1 MAKVT
6 LYQCDEC
13 RGIIESS
20 DGGIVVRGNVYAAHI
35 DEEHPEPIVGDNFPM
50 RSTSIKNPLPKEP
63 THTFERAE
71 VGETVLC
78 NDCAKCV
85 LGL

>member
-13 RGIIESS
+13 RGIIESA
-20 DGGIVVRGNVYAAHI
+20 DGGIVIRGNVYAA
-35 DEEHPEPIVGDNFPM
+35 DVEEERPTPIVGDNFPM
-50 RSTSIKNPLPKEP
+50 RSTSIRNPQPV
-63 THTFERAE
+63 TFTFERAE